1 MNFEQVEKIIKLV
14 KDNEVQKFKYKDY
27 EHEIELDFTQD
38 QQQAPQQVE
47 QTSVVSGSENSAHTS
62 SGDQAS
68 AASDDLKA
76 IKTQMVGTFYL
87 QDEKELT
94 EPVVK
99 VGDQINEG
107 DIVGYIEAMKVMNEV
122 TSDVSGTVEEILV
135 DHGSNV
141 EYDQTIIK
149 VK

>member
-38 QQQAPQQVE
+38 NQQATQTIE
-47 QTSVVSGSENSAHTS
+47 QTSTAANNENSAHS
-62 SGDQAS
+62 SSSDQAS
-68 AASDDLKA
+68 AASDDLKE

-94 EPVVK
+94 DPVVK

-122 TSDVSGTVEEILV
+122 TSDVSGTIEEILV